1 MSMTPPRPSPWRG
14 GGCSAKSDMLNSDN
28 RDSKYYKWFETKT
41 LKINVLRLP
50 PLQGEGRGG
59 VILDQIELIN
69 IYWYDS
75 DQSFI
80 RKTKLFKRKCKLHD
94 I

>member
-14 GGCSAKSDMLNSDN
+14 GGCSAKSDMFYSDN
-28 RDSKYYKWFETKT
+28 RDSKYYKWFKTKI

-59 VILDQIELIN
+59 VIIDLIELIN
-69 IYWYDS
+69 IYWYDY
-75 DQSFI
+75 DQS
-80 RKTKLFKRKCKLHD
+80 
-94 I
+94 